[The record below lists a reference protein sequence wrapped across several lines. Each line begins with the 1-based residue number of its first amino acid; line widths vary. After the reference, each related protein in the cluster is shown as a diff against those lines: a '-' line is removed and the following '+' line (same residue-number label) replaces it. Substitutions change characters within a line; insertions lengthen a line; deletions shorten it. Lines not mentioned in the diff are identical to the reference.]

1 MNLSKQT
8 VDILKN
14 FSTINA
20 SIAVDVGN
28 TLQTMSA
35 MKNILVKSTVE
46 ETFNTEFAIYDL
58 SEFLN
63 LSTSETF
70 IGANLVS
77 IMIMLILVRIGLHRV
92 IIMQIVVL

>member
-46 ETFNTEFAIYDL
+46 ETFNTDFAIYDL
-58 SEFLN
+58 NQFVL
-63 LSTSETF
+63 LSYN
-70 IGANLVS
+70 IL
-77 IMIMLILVRIGLHRV
+77 MLLYIE
-92 IIMQIVVL
+92 VVQ

>member
-14 FSTINA
+14 YSTINS
-20 SIAVDVGN
+20 SIAVSTGS

-46 ETFNTEFAIYDL
+46 ESFETDFAIYDL
-58 SEFLN
+58 
-63 LSTSETF
+63 T
-70 IGANLVS
+70 
-77 IMIMLILVRIGLHRV
+77 
-92 IIMQIVVL
+92 

>member
-14 FSTINA
+14 YSTINS
-20 SIAVDVGN
+20 SIAVGTGS

-46 ETFNTEFAIYDL
+46 ESFETDFAIYDL
-58 SEFLN
+58 
-63 LSTSETF
+63 T
-70 IGANLVS
+70 
-77 IMIMLILVRIGLHRV
+77 
-92 IIMQIVVL
+92 

>member
-46 ETFNTEFAIYDL
+46 ETFNTEFAVG
-58 SEFLN
+58 
-63 LSTSETF
+63 T
-70 IGANLVS
+70 V
-77 IMIMLILVRIGLHRV
+77 
-92 IIMQIVVL
+92 

>member
-8 VDILKN
+8 VDIIKN

-35 MKNILVKSTVE
+35 MKNNGPMAGPMGHSPKMSPKVKK
-46 ETFNTEFAIYDL
+46 
-58 SEFLN
+58 
-63 LSTSETF
+63 
-70 IGANLVS
+70 
-77 IMIMLILVRIGLHRV
+77 
-92 IIMQIVVL
+92 